1 MFWIIV
7 GLLVAGFV
15 IYKLRV
21 PIIARVLGQPESRID
36 RHLNRRRKE
45 LP

>member
-21 PIIARVLGQPESRID
+21 QIIARVLGQSETRIA
-36 RHLNRRRKE
+36 RQLNRRKD
-45 LP
+45 

>member
-7 GLLVAGFV
+7 GLLIAGFV

-21 PIIARVLGQPESRID
+21 PIIARVLGQPERRIE
-36 RHLNRRRKE
+36 RHVNRRKE

>member
-21 PIIARVLGQPESRID
+21 PIIARVLGQSETRIA
-36 RHLNRRRKE
+36 RQLNRRKD
-45 LP
+45 

>member
-21 PIIARVLGQPESRID
+21 PIIARVLGQSETRVA
-36 RHLNRRRKE
+36 RQLNRRKD
-45 LP
+45 

>member
-7 GLLVAGFV
+7 GVLVAAFV

-21 PIIARVLGQPESRID
+21 PIIARVLGQSETRIA
-36 RHLNRRRKE
+36 RQLNRRKD
-45 LP
+45 